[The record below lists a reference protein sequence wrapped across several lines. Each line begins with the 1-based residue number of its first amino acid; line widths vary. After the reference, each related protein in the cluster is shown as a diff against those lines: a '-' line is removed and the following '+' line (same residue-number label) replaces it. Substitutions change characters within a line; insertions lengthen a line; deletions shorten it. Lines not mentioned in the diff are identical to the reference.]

1 MLCEYGVDAVQCDL
15 QKEVDRLTKELKF
28 ARQEYT
34 RLLTKMNNR
43 WGEAI
48 KQEKSYANANSEQ
61 GRE

>member
-1 MLCEYGVDAVQCDL
+1 MLCEYGVEPVQCDL